1 LLPYSHSRP
10 TAGQGAPWLG
20 GFDGH
25 GELPP
30 PLPLPLPDPLELP
43 LEPLPELLPLEPP
56 PELLPE
62 LPPLEPPE
70 LLPEP
75 PPLEPPPEL
84 LPELP
89 PLEPPPELLPELL
102 PDPEPEPLPPSS
114 GKLPV
119 KAVPPHAHMVAKTM
133 GRKIFELMADLSWA
147 RRKQWRYQGR
157 SAGKC
162 GDARAGV
169 GALCRVRQGCHPE
182 GDAERDEAGPSRC
195 PSPRP
200 TSAG

>member
-1 LLPYSHSRP
+1 MLGH
-10 TAGQGAPWLG
+10 GAPWLG

-30 PLPLPLPDPLELP
+30 PLPLPLLEPLELP

-62 LPPLEPPE
+62 LL
-70 LLPEP
+70 
-75 PPLEPPPEL
+75 PLEPPPEL

-114 GKLPV
+114 GTLPV
-119 KAVPPHAHMVAKTM
+119 KLVPPHAHMVAKTI
-133 GRKIFELMADLSWA
+133 GRKIFELMADLFGA

-157 SAGKC
+157 STGKR
-162 GDARAGV
+162 GDARGAM
-169 GALCRVRQGCHPE
+169 GALCRVRQGCHPGGSGE
-182 GDAERDEAGPSRC
+182 PDEAR
-195 PSPRP
+195 PSPAMA
-200 TSAG
+200 SS